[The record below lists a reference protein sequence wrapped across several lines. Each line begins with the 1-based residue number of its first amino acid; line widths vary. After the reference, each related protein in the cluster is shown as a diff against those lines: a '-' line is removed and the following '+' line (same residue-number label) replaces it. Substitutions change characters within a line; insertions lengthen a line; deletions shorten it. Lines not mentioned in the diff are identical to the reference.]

1 MVGIVGGGIL
11 GGPLGTYLVERGKL
25 RPAKRRPGGSVTP
38 DVAAHVVEDLLP
50 DPAPSAPAR
59 EDVEAYGILK
69 TLVVILVAMWLGAWV
84 SSFIQTNVRFP
95 GFIPGLGGRPLTLPV
110 YIGAMLVAAVIRN
123 LDDVF
128 SWIGLS
134 QKLIDDLGSVA
145 LSLFLA
151 LALMTL
157 RLWELAGLALPLLV
171 ILAGQLVLVAGVA
184 VYAVFR
190 VMGRDYE
197 AAVTS
202 AGFVG
207 FMLGTTA
214 NAMVSME
221 TIVSRYGAAPRS
233 FLIVPMVGAFF
244 IDFTNAVIITICLNI
259 WS

>member
-1 MVGIVGGGIL
+1 
-11 GGPLGTYLVERGKL
+11 
-25 RPAKRRPGGSVTP
+25 
-38 DVAAHVVEDLLP
+38 
-50 DPAPSAPAR
+50 
-59 EDVEAYGILK
+59 
-69 TLVVILVAMWLGAWV
+69 
-84 SSFIQTNVRFP
+84 
-95 GFIPGLGGRPLTLPV
+95 
-110 YIGAMLVAAVIRN
+110 MLVAAVIRN
-123 LDDVF
+123 LDDAF

-134 QKLIDDLGSVA
+134 QRLIDDLGSVA

-157 RLWELAGLALPLLV
+157 RLWELAGLALPLLI
-171 ILAGQLVLVAGVA
+171 ILAGQLALVAGVA

-221 TIVSRYGAAPRS
+221 TIVNRYGAAPRS

>member
-1 MVGIVGGGIL
+1 
-11 GGPLGTYLVERGKL
+11 
-25 RPAKRRPGGSVTP
+25 
-38 DVAAHVVEDLLP
+38 VEDLMP
-50 DPAPSAPAR
+50 EPAPAAPAG
-59 EDVEAYGILK
+59 EDVEAYGLLK
-69 TLVVILVAMWLGAWV
+69 TLVVILVAMWFGAWV
-84 SSFIQTNVRFP
+84 SAFIQSNVRFP
-95 GFIPGLGGRPLTLPV
+95 GFIPGLGGRPLTLPA
-110 YIGAMLVAAVIRN
+110 YIGAMFVAAGIRN
-123 LDDVF
+123 FDDATG
-128 SWIGLS
+128 WIGLS
-134 QKLIDDLGSVA
+134 QKLVDDIGSVA

-171 ILAGQLVLVAGVA
+171 ILLAQLLLVAGVA
-184 VYAVFR
+184 VYGVFR

-214 NAMVSME
+214 NAMASME